1 MLTNTFNHFKTL
13 VKGTVNLVKEVTVGT
28 ISAIKT
34 DIVNYSTDLKEVRK
48 LRESRNNSQPSE
60 KSE

>member
-1 MLTNTFNHFKTL
+1 MLTNTFNHLKTL
-13 VKGTVNLVKEVTVGT
+13 VKGSFNLVKDVTVGT